1 MKLEKH
7 GRASSGKRN
16 WHINTRYFFVT
27 DRVQANGMKR
37 EYCQTEIIIADFY
50 INPLQDKMFR
60 LSQNM
65 IFNLNNEDVQNMI
78 CANKLTLI
86 EDYNR
91 NSHEKNYQKLQEC
104 VEKSVQIRRNN
115 DKPQASADDKNT
127 FILITMSDTQN
138 IIANK
143 RSGLLIRLRSLETG
157 AT

>member
-1 MKLEKH
+1 
-7 GRASSGKRN
+7 
-16 WHINTRYFFVT
+16 
-27 DRVQANGMKR
+27 
-37 EYCQTEIIIADFY
+37 
-50 INPLQDKMFR
+50 
-60 LSQNM
+60 M
-65 IFNLNNEDVQNMI
+65 ILNLNDEDAQNII
-78 CANKLTLI
+78 CAKKLTI
-86 EDYNR
+86 MEDHN
-91 NSHEKNYQKLQEC
+91 NSNYCKKNDLSLQEC